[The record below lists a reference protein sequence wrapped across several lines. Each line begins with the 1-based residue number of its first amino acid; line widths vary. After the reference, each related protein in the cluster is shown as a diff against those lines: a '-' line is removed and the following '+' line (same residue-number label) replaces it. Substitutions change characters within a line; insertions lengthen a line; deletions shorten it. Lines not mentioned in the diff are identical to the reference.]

1 MQTQKFHD
9 MLLQNIKLSIKRLSN
24 NKLYTFINLGGL
36 ALSFAI
42 AILILLYVYNELTVD
57 NNQEN
62 LTSLYRLVENKD
74 KSAYTAATYGKYI
87 INKYPEVK
95 YVSQY
100 FKTENIFQYNN
111 SQSIKIENVAFL
123 DSSFLNM
130 FSINIIK
137 RNTNK
142 LLCTNQSIIIS
153 QKIAQKLFGDTN
165 PLGQIMRIEN
175 THDYIVEGVFEDYPS
190 NSSFKHDVIANFP
203 SIKFLWGFPEYDVTI
218 DDGNGSFSTLIM
230 LNENINKKELD
241 ERLRKDLDERFE
253 GESEFYLQEFSDI
266 YFNNEINDDYVR
278 HGKKQI
284 VYLFLAIALII
295 IIIAMINY
303 INLSTSMSAKRALS
317 IGIYKTLGAH
327 RRSLIIQFMVETV
340 LICIL
345 ALVFG
350 YILAEL
356 FIPAF
361 NNMLQYSLQVKT
373 FYAYPFNIISILT
386 AVLIAFISGIYPA
399 FYLTKLSPIK
409 VLKGKLANIKGIG
422 LFKKGLMVFQF
433 IITIALITGTIVVYQ
448 QLNYWRNMD
457 LGINKDHILSI
468 NLSAEV
474 YDNAS
479 VFSEKVSRIPS
490 VEDVCM
496 GTGAPGGFGGGLNFI
511 IDGRE
516 IKVRYVTIDANYADF
531 YGIHIIDGEGFS
543 KNNPETNKKKFLLN
557 ETAVKYMGFDNLFEK
572 NFNGY
577 RCIGIVNDFI
587 YNSQQGAI
595 EPLLMLFGNK
605 ESNISIKISPIGMP
619 ETLKKIEEVWN
630 SMTSNFPFEYK
641 FVDEIFD
648 SHYKNEERL
657 TKLLGY
663 FAAFSIFIACLGLF
677 GLISFM
683 AEQRT
688 KEIGVRKAHGA
699 NIRSII
705 SLFSKEFI
713 QLILISGIIA
723 TPLSYYILSVWLQN
737 FAYPVK
743 ISWWVF
749 AVSILIAI
757 VISSMSVFYRAYK
770 AASKNPVESLRYE

>member
-1 MQTQKFHD
+1 

-278 HGKKQI
+278 HGKK
-284 VYLFLAIALII
+284 
-295 IIIAMINY
+295 MK
-303 INLSTSMSAKRALS
+303 SCT
-317 IGIYKTLGAH
+317 
-327 RRSLIIQFMVETV
+327 
-340 LICIL
+340 
-345 ALVFG
+345 
-350 YILAEL
+350 
-356 FIPAF
+356 
-361 NNMLQYSLQVKT
+361 YS
-373 FYAYPFNIISILT
+373 
-386 AVLIAFISGIYPA
+386 
-399 FYLTKLSPIK
+399 
-409 VLKGKLANIKGIG
+409 
-422 LFKKGLMVFQF
+422 
-433 IITIALITGTIVVYQ
+433 
-448 QLNYWRNMD
+448 
-457 LGINKDHILSI
+457 
-468 NLSAEV
+468 
-474 YDNAS
+474 
-479 VFSEKVSRIPS
+479 
-490 VEDVCM
+490 
-496 GTGAPGGFGGGLNFI
+496 
-511 IDGRE
+511 
-516 IKVRYVTIDANYADF
+516 
-531 YGIHIIDGEGFS
+531 
-543 KNNPETNKKKFLLN
+543 
-557 ETAVKYMGFDNLFEK
+557 
-572 NFNGY
+572 
-577 RCIGIVNDFI
+577 
-587 YNSQQGAI
+587 
-595 EPLLMLFGNK
+595 
-605 ESNISIKISPIGMP
+605 
-619 ETLKKIEEVWN
+619 
-630 SMTSNFPFEYK
+630 
-641 FVDEIFD
+641 
-648 SHYKNEERL
+648 
-657 TKLLGY
+657 
-663 FAAFSIFIACLGLF
+663 
-677 GLISFM
+677 
-683 AEQRT
+683 
-688 KEIGVRKAHGA
+688 
-699 NIRSII
+699 
-705 SLFSKEFI
+705 
-713 QLILISGIIA
+713 
-723 TPLSYYILSVWLQN
+723 
-737 FAYPVK
+737 
-743 ISWWVF
+743 
-749 AVSILIAI
+749 
-757 VISSMSVFYRAYK
+757 
-770 AASKNPVESLRYE
+770 

>member
-1 MQTQKFHD
+1 MI
-9 MLLQNIKLSIKRLSN
+9 LQIIKSSVKRLSN

-42 AILILLYVYNELTVD
+42 AILIFLYVYNELTVD
-57 NNQEN
+57 NNQKN
-62 LTSLYRLVENKD
+62 INSLYRLVENND
-74 KSAYTAATYGKYI
+74 KSAYTAATYGKFI

-95 YVSQY
+95 YISHY
-100 FKTENIFQYNN
+100 FKAENIFQYNN
-111 SQSIKIENVAFL
+111 NQSIKIENVAFL
-123 DSSFLNM
+123 DSSYLDM

-153 QKIAQKLFGDTN
+153 QNIAYKLFGNTN
-165 PLGQIMRIEN
+165 PLGQVMRIEN
-175 THDYIVEGVFEDYPS
+175 THDYVVEGIFEDYPS
-190 NSSFKHDVIANFP
+190 NSSFKHDVIANFN

-230 LNENINKKELD
+230 LNKNVNKTEFE

-253 GESEFYLQEFSDI
+253 GDLKFYLQEFSDI
-266 YFNNEINDDYVR
+266 YFNNSIKDDYVR

-284 VYLFLAIALII
+284 VYLFLMIVLII

-303 INLSTSMSAKRALS
+303 INLSTSISAKRALS

-327 RRSLIIQFMVETV
+327 RSSLIIQFMVETI
-340 LICIL
+340 LISIL
-345 ALVFG
+345 ALIFS

-361 NNMLQYSLQVKT
+361 NNMLGYNLRVKT
-373 FYAYPFNIISILT
+373 FYAYPFNIISILV
-386 AVLIAFISGIYPA
+386 ALLIAFISGLYPA
-399 FYLTKLSPIK
+399 FYLTKVSPIK
-409 VLKGKLANIKGIG
+409 VLKGKHTHIKGIG

-433 IITIALITGTIVVYQ
+433 IITIVLISGTIVVYQ
-448 QLNYWRNMD
+448 QLNYWRKMD
-457 LGINKDHILSI
+457 LGINKDHIISI

-479 VFSEKVSRIPS
+479 VFSEKISRIPS
-490 VEDVCM
+490 VEDICI
-496 GTGAPGGFGGGLNFI
+496 GTGAPGGFGGGLNFL

-516 IKVRYVTIDANYADF
+516 LKLRYVTVDANYIDF

-543 KNNPETNKKKFLLN
+543 KNNPDVNKKKFLLN
-557 ETAVKYMGFDNLFEK
+557 ETAVKYMGFENVFEK

-587 YNSQQGAI
+587 YASQQGAI
-595 EPLLMLFGNK
+595 EPLLILFGDK
-605 ESNISIKISPIGMP
+605 ESNISIKISPTGISG
-619 ETLKKIEEVWN
+619 TLKKIEDVWN
-630 SMTSNFPFEYK
+630 STTSNFPFEYK
-641 FVDEIFD
+641 FVDDIFD
-648 SHYKNEERL
+648 AHYKNEERL

-677 GLISFM
+677 GLVSFM

-688 KEIGVRKAHGA
+688 KEIGVRKANGA
-699 NIRSII
+699 NIRNII
-705 SLFSKEFI
+705 FQFSNEFI
-713 QLILISGIIA
+713 YLILISGIIA
-723 TPLSYYILSVWLQN
+723 TPLSYILLSKWLQN
-737 FAYPVK
+737 FAYPIN

-749 AVSILIAI
+749 AVSIVIAI

-770 AASKNPVESLRYE
+770 AASQNPIESLRYE